1 MWEMSINYAYFMS
14 KIKTIKAILATYWQN
29 NIIIYRVSLE
39 KHVNIGNNPHD
50 KKLFNNMLNKAKLRG
65 LNY

>member
-14 KIKTIKAILATYWQN
+14 KIKTMKAILATYWQN
-29 NIIIYRVSLE
+29 NVMIYGVSLE
-39 KHVNIGNNPHD
+39 KHVNISNNQYN
-50 KKLFNNMLNKAKLRG
+50 KKFFNNMLNKTKLRG